1 MVITALNRRN
11 KKHGMRTY
19 SFNFQSIFITTF
31 LLVLSSLT
39 STYSFAAALT
49 ASVDRNQLG
58 AGETLELRIKY
69 DEQTSSDPDFSPLE
83 KDFEVLSKN
92 QQNQFSFTNGNSIS
106 YTEWRIQLLPKRPGK
121 LTIPALQFKGE
132 TSNLIAL
139 KVTDNPST
147 NTGSQ
152 PVFIETELN
161 KNAVYVQ
168 EQLLFT
174 LRILATTNLQG
185 ISSEDLVID
194 NASFTQVSKNQFQKQ
209 INGVNHLVVELKYA
223 VFPNASGE
231 LTIPALRFDITLPDR
246 RDRFSGSFF
255 SRGGKR
261 IFLYSDEQKVTVN
274 PKPASYGPEEWLPS
288 QGISLSERWSRSVNE
303 LVAGEPITRTI
314 QVNAQGLTSAQLPP
328 LAIDAGSGFKLYPD
342 QPQLND
348 EVTDKGVRSTR
359 IESVAIVPSKGGEI
373 TLPPITVKWWDTSSN
388 QIRETKLSGTTLT
401 VKPAVNSPELLP
413 TPPPISINP
422 KENAGEN
429 QEIAGAEEKPS
440 NLLLWLLGI
449 SNLVMLGLIIFLLI
463 LWRKARSKQPSL
475 SSDNLPEL
483 TEQKESTVFKQL
495 KQSVKTNDHRHFR
508 ETLITWANL
517 YWQQPIHT
525 LNDIAEMAATP
536 SLESKLEALDQAL
549 YRSGNTDNIE
559 LGSVYDELKALRQE
573 SKEKAASKGKHLKP
587 LYDN

>member
-1 MVITALNRRN
+1 MVITALNIRD
-11 KKHGMRTY
+11 KIQGMRTY
-19 SFNFQSIFITTF
+19 SSTVQSLFITIL
-31 LLVLSSLT
+31 LLVLLSLT
-39 STYSFAAALT
+39 STTTFAASLT

-106 YTEWRIQLLPKRPGK
+106 YTEWRIQLLPKRSGQ
-121 LTIPALQFKGE
+121 LTIPALQFKSE
-132 TSNLIAL
+132 TSNLITL

-147 NTGSQ
+147 NTGNQ

-194 NASFTQVSKNQFQKQ
+194 NATFTQVSKNQFQKQ
-209 INGVNHLVVELKYA
+209 INGINHLVVELKYA

-246 RDRFSGSFF
+246 RDPFSGSFF

-261 IFLYSDEQKVTVN
+261 IFLYSSEQKVTVN

-288 QGISLSERWSRSVNE
+288 QGISLSDRWSRSVNE

-328 LAIDAGSGFKLYPD
+328 LAIDAGTGFKVYPD

-401 VKPAVNSPELLP
+401 VKPAVNAPELLP
-413 TPPPISINP
+413 NSLPVSINL
-422 KENAGEN
+422 KENAEKN
-429 QEIAGAEEKPS
+429 QEVTAAEVKRS

-449 SNLVMLGLIIFLLI
+449 SNFVMLGLIICLLV
-463 LWRKARSKQPSL
+463 LWRKARHQQPSP

-483 TEQKESTVFKQL
+483 TEHKESAAFKQL
-495 KQSVKTNDHRHFR
+495 RQCVKTNDHRHFR
-508 ETLITWANL
+508 ETLILWANL

-525 LNDIAEMAATP
+525 LNDIAEMVATP
-536 SLESKLEALDQAL
+536 SLRAQLEALDQAL
-549 YRSGNTDNIE
+549 YRSGDTDNIK
-559 LGSVYDELKALRQE
+559 LDTLYGELKALRKE
-573 SKEKAASKGKHLKP
+573 PKEKAESKGKHLKP
-587 LYDN
+587 LYND

>member
-1 MVITALNRRN
+1 MVITALNIKG

-19 SFNFQSIFITTF
+19 SSTFQNLFIAI
-31 LLVLSSLT
+31 LLLPLLSLT
-39 STYSFAAALT
+39 SMATLAASLT

-83 KDFEVLSKN
+83 KDFEILSKN
-92 QQNQFSFTNGNSIS
+92 QQNQFSFTNGNSVS
-106 YTEWRIQLLPKRPGK
+106 YTEWRIQLLPKRTGK
-121 LTIPALQFKGE
+121 LTIPVLQFKGGE
-132 TSNLIAL
+132 SNLITL
-139 KVTDNPST
+139 QVTDKPSI
-147 NTGSQ
+147 NKGNQ

-161 KNAVYVQ
+161 KNSVYVQ

-194 NASFTQVSKNQFQKQ
+194 NATFTQVSKNQFQKQ

-246 RDRFSGSFF
+246 RDPFSGSFF

-261 IFLYSDEQKVTVN
+261 IFLYSGEQKVTVN

-328 LAIDAGSGFKLYPD
+328 LVIDAGTGFKVYPD

-413 TPPPISINP
+413 NSPSVSINP
-422 KENAGEN
+422 RENSEKN
-429 QEIAGAEEKPS
+429 QDVTATETKPS
-440 NLLLWLLGI
+440 NLLLWLLGL
-449 SNLVMLGLIIFLLI
+449 SNLVMLGLVICLLV
-463 LWRKARSKQPSL
+463 LWRKARHQEPSI

-483 TEQKESTVFKQL
+483 TEQKESAVFKQL
-495 KQSVKTNDHRHFR
+495 KQCVKNNDHRHFR
-508 ETLITWANL
+508 ETLLSWANL
-517 YWQQPIHT
+517 YWQQPLHT

-536 SLESKLEALDQAL
+536 SLRSQLEALDQAL
-549 YRSGNTDNIE
+549 YRSGNTDNIG
-559 LGSVYDELKALRQE
+559 LDTLYDELTALRKE
-573 SKEKAASKGKHLKP
+573 SKEKAVSKGKHLKP
-587 LYDN
+587 LYGN

>member
-1 MVITALNRRN
+1 MVITALKIRD
-11 KKHGMRTY
+11 KIQGMRTY
-19 SFNFQSIFITTF
+19 SSTFQGLFITML
-31 LLVLSSLT
+31 LLVLLSLT
-39 STYSFAAALT
+39 CTTTFAATLT

-69 DEQTSSDPDFSPLE
+69 DEQASSDPDFSPLE

-92 QQNQFSFTNGNSIS
+92 QQNQFSFTNGNSVS
-106 YTEWRIQLLPKRPGK
+106 YTEWRIQLLPKRSGQ

-132 TSNLIAL
+132 KSNLITL
-139 KVTDNPST
+139 KVTDNPSA

-223 VFPNASGE
+223 VFPNASGK

-261 IFLYSDEQKVTVN
+261 IFLYSDEQKITVN

-328 LAIDAGSGFKLYPD
+328 LAIDAGTGFKVYPD

-359 IESVAIVPSKGGEI
+359 IESVAIVPSKGGKI
-373 TLPPITVKWWDTSSN
+373 TLPPVTVKWWDTSSN

-413 TPPPISINP
+413 NSPPISINS
-422 KENAGEN
+422 KENTEEN
-429 QEIAGAEEKPS
+429 QDVAAADTKPS
-440 NLLLWLLGI
+440 NLLLWLLCV
-449 SNLVMLGLIIFLLI
+449 SNLVILGLAICLLV
-463 LWRKARSKQPSL
+463 LWRKARNQQPSL
-475 SSDNLPEL
+475 PSDNLPEL
-483 TEQKESTVFKQL
+483 TEQKEWAVFKQL
-495 KQSVKTNDHRHFR
+495 KQCAKTNDHRHFR
-508 ETLITWANL
+508 ETLISWANL

-525 LNDIAEMAATP
+525 LNDIAEVSATTALK
-536 SLESKLEALDQAL
+536 SQLEALDQAL

-559 LGSVYDELKALRQE
+559 LDTLYDELKTLRKE
-573 SKEKAASKGKHLKP
+573 PKEKTESKGKHLKP
-587 LYDN
+587 LYND

>member
-1 MVITALNRRN
+1 MVITASNIRDKIHR
-11 KKHGMRTY
+11 MRTY
-19 SFNFQSIFITTF
+19 SSTFQGLFITILF
-31 LLVLSSLT
+31 LVLLSLT
-39 STYSFAAALT
+39 STTTFAASLT

-92 QQNQFSFTNGNSIS
+92 QQNQFSFTNGNSVS
-106 YTEWRIQLLPKRPGK
+106 YTEWRIQLLPKRSGQ

-132 TSNLIAL
+132 KSNLITL

-147 NTGSQ
+147 NTGNQ

-223 VFPNASGE
+223 VFPNASGK

-261 IFLYSDEQKVTVN
+261 IFLYSDEQKITVN

-328 LAIDAGSGFKLYPD
+328 LSIEAGSGFKVYPD

-401 VKPAVNSPELLP
+401 VKPAVNAPELLP
-413 TPPPISINP
+413 NSPPISINS
-422 KENAGEN
+422 KENTEEN
-429 QEIAGAEEKPS
+429 QDVTAADTKPS
-440 NLLLWLLGI
+440 NWLLWLLSI
-449 SNLVMLGLIIFLLI
+449 SNIAMLGLVIFLLV
-463 LWRKARSKQPSL
+463 LWRKTRHQQPSL
-475 SSDNLPEL
+475 PSDNLTEL
-483 TEQKESTVFKQL
+483 TEQKESVVFKQL
-495 KQSVKTNDHRHFR
+495 KQCAKINDHRHFR
-508 ETLITWANL
+508 ETLISWANL

-525 LNDIAEMAATP
+525 LNDIAEVSATT
-536 SLESKLEALDQAL
+536 SLKSQLEALDQAL

-559 LGSVYDELKALRQE
+559 LDTLYDELKTLRQE
-573 SKEKAASKGKHLKP
+573 SKEKTVSKGKHLKP
-587 LYDN
+587 LYND